1 MTSRF
6 STRVNGSQRRRRRSC
21 TQDLFRWTAP
31 EHLES
36 TIGAAVR
43 MMRAAAPPF
52 PRHTASVPAN
62 PPNAPFVQVFGL
74 DGDQATRAAQRFFK
88 ERRFE
93 ISYVDLRRR
102 PLAPTELRRFVDKLG
117 AQALLNTES
126 RAYKDAGL
134 GYLRMG
140 DAEILE
146 RIAANPAL
154 LRLPLVRFDNDVAAG
169 RDESTWKGWVTRR
182 DA

>member
-1 MTSRF
+1 MARSF
-6 STRVNGSQRRRRRSC
+6 AGLRSC
-21 TQDLFRWTAP
+21 TQDQFRWTAP

-43 MMRAAAPPF
+43 MVRAAAPPL

-74 DGDQATRAAQRFFK
+74 DGDPGTRAAQRFFK
-88 ERRFE
+88 ERRIA

-102 PLAPTELRRFVDKLG
+102 TLAPAELRRFVDKLG
-117 AQALLNTES
+117 AQALMDTES
-126 RAYKDAGL
+126 RAFKDAGL
-134 GYLRMG
+134 GYLRMD
-140 DAEILE
+140 DAEVLE

-154 LRLPLVRFDNDVAAG
+154 LRLPLVRFDNEVAAG
-169 RDESTWKGWVTRR
+169 RDEAIWNGWVTRR
-182 DA
+182 GA